1 MNRSL
6 RDAMA
11 ALSLSNLCFIS
22 AWQIL
27 LNPGHY
33 FYYYWK
39 NYPGFTEIIALV
51 LDILLLAVLFSV
63 GIAATRRFG
72 KGALAKGAR
81 VLFVLLLVIPLNSIR
96 LGGGSLN
103 DLDLFT
109 FLRRTQVMVLGCLLL
124 AAILLVLW
132 RWSSVI
138 TRIVAPI
145 LMILAPFSLV
155 ALSQGVWLA
164 QRHRSD
170 IRLFNKKTPDVA
182 ESETE
187 PARRVLWLIFDEMDQ
202 RMLFDARPDGIKFPE
217 LDRFRS
223 EAIYA
228 DSAYPPA
235 GETLMSMPALTTGRI
250 VTRAV
255 PSRPD
260 ELMLTFDG
268 SKEAAGWS
276 AQPNIFSAARA
287 AGFRTALIGWYHPY
301 CRTIGT
307 GLDVC
312 YWEPS
317 ISEANPVL
325 DKLSMGGAMRLWV
338 RAVLFRIPLVFRLL
352 KSRYMRDLREQHIV
366 THQRILAEARAVV
379 RDRGLNLTLI
389 HFPVPHHPFIY
400 DPARNVLSPATDN
413 DYAGNLE
420 LVDKIL
426 GELRREMEAAFSWN
440 KTAVL
445 ITSDHWWRDST
456 PVNGRRDHRVPF
468 LLKLAG
474 QPEGVTYPRAFNT
487 VLTHDLVL
495 AYLSGELSSKDDMIQ
510 WMDRH
515 RSFAES
521 PFTKNLP

>member
-1 MNRSL
+1 
-6 RDAMA
+6 MA

-22 AWQIL
+22 AWRIL

-33 FYYYWK
+33 SYYYWK

-51 LDILLLAVLFSV
+51 LDILLLAALFSV
-63 GIAATRRFG
+63 GITATRRFG

-138 TRIVAPI
+138 TRIVASI

-287 AGFRTALIGWYHPY
+287 AGFRTAMVGWHHPY
-301 CRTIGT
+301 CRVIGS
-307 GLDVC
+307 GLNYC
-312 YWEPS
+312 YWEPCNHLRLMG
-317 ISEANPVL
+317 ISEGNPVM
-325 DKLSMGGAMRLWV
+325 DRLSMAGAMRLSAYRV
-338 RAVLFRIPLVFRLL
+338 VS
-352 KSRYMRDLREQHIV
+352 KNHGTGSSRGRE
-366 THQRILAEARAVV
+366 
-379 RDRGLNLTLI
+379 RGSQSNAHSSSYPSPSI
-389 HFPVPHHPFIY
+389 H
-400 DPARNVLSPATDN
+400 L
-413 DYAGNLE
+413 
-420 LVDKIL
+420 
-426 GELRREMEAAFSWN
+426 
-440 KTAVL
+440 
-445 ITSDHWWRDST
+445 
-456 PVNGRRDHRVPF
+456 
-468 LLKLAG
+468 
-474 QPEGVTYPRAFNT
+474 
-487 VLTHDLVL
+487 
-495 AYLSGELSSKDDMIQ
+495 
-510 WMDRH
+510 
-515 RSFAES
+515 
-521 PFTKNLP
+521 